1 MSSVIKQSYKDAD
14 GYTYIAPR
22 IAMEEAARCLL
33 CHDAPCSKSCPAGTD
48 PARFIRSI
56 RFRNVKGAAEII
68 RENNPL
74 GGICARV
81 CPYEK
86 FCQEACSRC
95 GIDRPIRIGM
105 LQQYAI
111 QQEKVYGMQ
120 VLQAPMEKKNK
131 RIACVGSGPASLTV
145 ATQLAMAGYDV
156 TVFEREAKIGG
167 MMTYGIAPVRLPSEV
182 IEHDVEQIRNLG
194 IKFVLNKE
202 VDLKDVEKFDAVF
215 IGVGLWGENLPE
227 LIGVRLNGSFS
238 AVSFLRYLRI
248 KDSNLVKGKR
258 VVVVGGGDVAI
269 DCAVTAKVY
278 GAADVK
284 IVYRRTIEEAPG
296 SMREFR
302 HAIMRGISI
311 TTGMAPVVVNG
322 TNKVESIEFE
332 GFANKTDKMIL
343 GADIVVFATGQVSGL
358 TSENSVYVKYLSDKR
373 LIKAT
378 HGHVNG
384 KYFAGGDAVLGPKTV
399 VEAIKSGKEAA
410 ASMIEFLEG
419 KN

>member
-105 LQQYAI
+105 LQQYVI

-167 MMTYGIAPVRLPSEV
+167 MMTYGIAKR
-182 IEHDVEQIRNLG
+182 
-194 IKFVLNKE
+194 
-202 VDLKDVEKFDAVF
+202 
-215 IGVGLWGENLPE
+215 
-227 LIGVRLNGSFS
+227 
-238 AVSFLRYLRI
+238 
-248 KDSNLVKGKR
+248 SN
-258 VVVVGGGDVAI
+258 
-269 DCAVTAKVY
+269 
-278 GAADVK
+278 
-284 IVYRRTIEEAPG
+284 
-296 SMREFR
+296 
-302 HAIMRGISI
+302 
-311 TTGMAPVVVNG
+311 
-322 TNKVESIEFE
+322 
-332 GFANKTDKMIL
+332 
-343 GADIVVFATGQVSGL
+343 
-358 TSENSVYVKYLSDKR
+358 
-373 LIKAT
+373 
-378 HGHVNG
+378 
-384 KYFAGGDAVLGPKTV
+384 
-399 VEAIKSGKEAA
+399 
-410 ASMIEFLEG
+410 
-419 KN
+419 